1 MSLLSPELSA
11 FMAILKNGTVHGAA
25 RDIGLTQTG
34 VTQRIRSL
42 EQKVGATL
50 FTRSRKGM
58 RVTEEGKNLVIY
70 CRKIIDI
77 ENETLASIS
86 GTEDTKEL
94 RIQIVGSSSIMRSRI
109 IPSSIKITKKFNNI
123 LFTYKINDDLPAIQL
138 LKTTECQFA
147 VASSSTV
154 PKELDSKKLEPE
166 IYILVVP
173 YAWKDRD
180 TKEILKNERLIDFSY
195 GDKTTEQ
202 FLKKH
207 KLYNIIKKEG
217 HYVNNIDATLAMVI
231 RKNGY
236 SILSKRLVEYY
247 IRTKRLVQ
255 KMPASYVK
263 RDISLSWYP
272 RREMPKYFKTIIDS
286 IN

>member
-1 MSLLSPELSA
+1 MSLLSPELTA

-34 VTQRIRSL
+34 VTQRIRNL
-42 EQKVGATL
+42 EKKVGATL
-50 FTRSRKGM
+50 FIRSRKGM
-58 RVTEEGKNLVIY
+58 KVTEEGKNLVIY

-77 ENETLASIS
+77 ENETFSSIS
-86 GTEDTKEL
+86 GQQNTKEL

-123 LFTYKINDDLPAIQL
+123 LFTYKINDDSPAIHL

-147 VASSSTV
+147 IASSSTV
-154 PKELDSKKLEPE
+154 SKEMASKKLEPE
-166 IYILVVP
+166 MYILVVP
-173 YAWKDRD
+173 YAWKDRE

-195 GDKTTEQ
+195 GDKTTEE
-202 FLKKH
+202 FLRKYR
-207 KLYNIIKKEG
+207 LSNIVKKEG
-217 HYVNNIDATLAMVI
+217 HYVNNVDATLAMVI

-236 SILSKRLVEYY
+236 SILSKRIVEYY
-247 IRTKRLVQ
+247 IEKKRLVQ
-255 KMPASYVK
+255 KMPDSYVK
-263 RDISLSWYP
+263 REISLAWYP
-272 RREMPKYFKTIIDS
+272 RREMPKYFKTIVDS